1 MRLTGF
7 LFTKLEVF
15 FSTITL
21 ISNLSKEVIFL
32 FDIQAHIHSLNGGLD
47 TVTIVEHKDNNH
59 VIVKYHGK
67 YYTAVFNPF
76 VGQYFV
82 DDKFGLINDIDN
94 FKF

>member
-1 MRLTGF
+1 M
-7 LFTKLEVF
+7 
-15 FSTITL
+15 
-21 ISNLSKEVIFL
+21 
-32 FDIQAHIHSLNGGLD
+32 FDTQARIHSLNGSLD

-59 VIVKYHGK
+59 VIAKYNGK

-82 DDKFGLINDIDN
+82 DDNFGLITDIDN